1 MNPFTKP
8 INSADKVSQN
18 YSVYTPDT
26 SKFHGKYI
34 DLAEGNPYANVN
46 YRKSWGQSL
55 LGMLGFRTNYDN
67 YLEGMRL
74 QAQEYENNLLLKQHD
89 EDYNS
94 PIEQVKRQEQAG
106 LNSDLIGN
114 VDSGE
119 AAPMR
124 DDGNPPV
131 MPESD
136 FDNVINFASS
146 VVQGVHMAFSLA
158 SGVTSL
164 SSQLLDNRSKR
175 IGQIVQEDSL
185 AFNALMNVLP
195 PDSSED
201 LDYNQIY
208 SRFKKAYGHSFKK
221 RYFPEFVNRA
231 LAFKDNLAFRD
242 KEFSVKNSLSGSRL
256 SYFGRISSPGYSS
269 EDDVMKEVS
278 SVLSKLAY
286 DTSIMNEEV
295 AQKRLA
301 AEDVRLEND
310 ILYQQKVRPAELQN
324 AADYANTLDGSR
336 LAKNEMESSDLDVSL
351 KRNAKDESDYQRLLR
366 SSYKKLLQKLDK
378 LEDKGNWFAPYAKLA
393 ISALIM
399 GNLPSTPVTIN
410 TGSRTNVFQK

>member
-26 SKFHGKYI
+26 SKFHGKYV
-34 DLAEGNPYANVN
+34 DLAESNPYANVN

-106 LNSDLIGN
+106 LNPDLNGS

-175 IGQIVQEDSL
+175 LGQIVQEDSL

-242 KEFSVKNSLSGSRL
+242 KEFSAKNSLSGSRQ
-256 SYFGRISSPGYSS
+256 SYFGRITSPGYSS
-269 EDDVMKEVS
+269 EDKVMREVA

-301 AEDVRLEND
+301 AEDVRLGND
-310 ILYQQKVRPAELQN
+310 ISYQQNVRPAELQN
-324 AADYANTLDGSR
+324 AADYAATLDGSR
-336 LAKNEMESSDLDVSL
+336 IAKNEMESSDLDVSL

>member
-1 MNPFTKP
+1 MDPFTKP
-8 INSADKVSQN
+8 LNSADKVSKLYAV
-18 YSVYTPDT
+18 YSPDT
-26 SKFHGKYI
+26 SKFHGKYV
-34 DLAEGNPYANVN
+34 DLAESNPYANVN
-46 YRKSWGQSL
+46 YRKSWGQAL
-55 LGMLGFRTNYDN
+55 LGALGFRTNYDN

-94 PIEQVKRQEQAG
+94 PLEQVKREQAAG
-106 LNSDLIGN
+106 LNPDLTGN
-114 VDSGE
+114 IDSGE

-164 SSQLLDNRSKR
+164 SSQILDNRSKR
-175 IGQIVQEDSL
+175 LNQIGQEDTL

-195 PDSSED
+195 PESGED
-201 LDYNQIY
+201 LNYNQLY
-208 SRFKKAYGHSFKK
+208 ARFKRAYGHSFKR

-242 KEFSVKNSLSGSRL
+242 KEFAAKNSMSGSRS
-256 SYFGRISSPGYSS
+256 SYFGRVSSPSYSS
-269 EDDVMKEVS
+269 EDNVMREVS

-301 AEDVRLEND
+301 AEDVRLGND
-310 ILYQQKVRPAELQN
+310 IAYQQNVRPEQMANELE
-324 AADYANTLDGSR
+324 YAKGVDGSK
-336 LAKNEMESSDLDVSL
+336 LAKNEMANSDLDVGI
-351 KRNAKDESDYQRLLR
+351 KRNAKDESDYLRLLR
-366 SSYKKLLQKLDK
+366 SSYKSLLQKLDK
-378 LEDKGNWFAPYAKLA
+378 LEEKGNWFAPYAKLA